1 MLQND
6 YNTYGCALGQIKISG
21 TLSPEL
27 KERGINALKRIAIFN
42 DAELTEIYGEGMA
55 EMLNKVMEDLQSFP
69 VVDD

>member
-1 MLQND
+1 MGVQKFFLFSQVVV
-6 YNTYGCALGQIKISG
+6 TH
-21 TLSPEL
+21 
-27 KERGINALKRIAIFN
+27 RILIYIFN